1 MSADEA
7 ASIVNAGSR
16 SPIVLVCEHA
26 SHHVPDAYAGLGLDA
41 EAARS
46 HAAWDPGAGAVAE
59 AMSAR
64 LNAPLVRSNVSRL
77 VYDCNRPPDS
87 PTAIRETSEIYDIP
101 GNRGLSAAD
110 RAHRVETVYR
120 PFQSALRQTMAVRET
135 GVLVTIHSFTPVYH
149 GELRAVELG
158 ILHDTDAR
166 LADAMIANAARHT
179 GMTVRRNEPYTPRD
193 GVTHTLAEHALPR
206 GWPNV
211 MLEIRNDLIATSED
225 QQDVARQLGTLL
237 IDALDRMAFD
247 PLPLREARRA

>member
-7 ASIVNAGSR
+7 ASIVNAESR

-26 SHHVPDAYAGLGLDA
+26 SHHIPDAYAGLGLDA

-59 AMSAR
+59 AMSAH

-77 VYDCNRPPDS
+77 VYDCNRPPES
-87 PTAIRETSEIYDIP
+87 RTAIRETSEVYDIP
-101 GNRGLSAAD
+101 GNRNLSAED
-110 RAHRVETVYR
+110 RAYRIDTVYR
-120 PFQSALRQTMAVRET
+120 PFQEALRKTMAPREP

-149 GELRAVELG
+149 GKFREVELG
-158 ILHDTDAR
+158 ILHDRDAR
-166 LADAMIANAARHT
+166 LADAMLADAVRHSDLV
-179 GMTVRRNEPYTPRD
+179 VRRNEPYAPRD

-211 MLEIRNDLIATSED
+211 MLEIRNDLIGTP
-225 QQDVARQLGTLL
+225 ARQERIARHLSALL
-237 IDALDRMAFD
+237 ISALDEMAFD